1 MENKVKEWIIREYE
15 NTKKY
20 GDNISARHAIDRC
33 YGIIMFAINS
43 LFEDYND
50 ELGKWW
56 DDQMLPKFRA
66 LEEEDY

>member
-1 MENKVKEWIIREYE
+1 MENKVKEWIVREYE

-20 GDNISARHAIDRC
+20 GDNISAIHAIDRC

-66 LEEEDY
+66 LEEED